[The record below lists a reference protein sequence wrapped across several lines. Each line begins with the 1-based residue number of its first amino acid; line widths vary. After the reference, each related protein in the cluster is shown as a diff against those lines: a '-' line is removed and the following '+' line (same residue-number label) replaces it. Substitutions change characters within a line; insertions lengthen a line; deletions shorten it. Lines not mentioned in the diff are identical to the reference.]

1 MPGLL
6 STATQVTPT
15 PASSGGST
23 PSVSATSQPAQ
34 QASVNATSHIQDLN
48 PKALAANQ
56 AKEMLSENGSLMQ
69 LARAEGNRAAGARG
83 FGTQSSIAARSSM
96 AEMAK
101 AATPFAL
108 QDAQMEEKR
117 QSENLA
123 EVNAM
128 SRFNANSA
136 LEVGRNNAMAT
147 NDQIMLE
154 RDIAGRKSIQAE
166 GYQHDLGRIGAQ
178 GNIDIQLSDR
188 DHAQTVT
195 ENNQQNNHERTLTQ
209 MKVDADAQLEFTR
222 QKYQYVIQNNSNAAQ
237 LYSGYQQTIA
247 QIYSNPNM
255 TPSQAEAAKNAA
267 HADLLDG
274 LAMINAVSGPPAPA
288 PGPAGNPGNPNNYN
302 PNPTSPIGGGSPT
315 VQTPR
320 QQAEK
325 AILDMAYYMDPNNPG
340 PAVQQILHIAN
351 QHGLTA
357 ADLDRMSGSPP
368 GTAQSYID
376 RYGS

>member
-6 STATQVTPT
+6 SAATQVTPT

-56 AKEMLSENGSLMQ
+56 AKEMLSEDGSLMQ
-69 LARAEGNRAAGARG
+69 LARAKGNRQAGARG

-96 AEMAK
+96 AGMAET
-101 AATPFAL
+101 AMPMIL
-108 QDAQMEEKR
+108 QDANSEKER

-128 SRFNANSA
+128 SRFNAQSA
-136 LEVGRNNAMAT
+136 LETGRNNAQAI
-147 NDQIMLE
+147 NDGIMLE
-154 RDIAGRKSIQAE
+154 RDIAGRDRLQDKN
-166 GYQHDLGRIGAQ
+166 YQHDLGRIGAQ

-195 ENNQQNNHERTLTQ
+195 EQNNQGRIDLTRDQ
-209 MKVDADAQLEFTR
+209 LKVDADMQREASRL
-222 QKYQYVIQNNSNAAQ
+222 KYDYIITNNTNAAN
-237 LYSGYQQTIA
+237 LHNNFMVATS
-247 QIYSNPNM
+247 QIFANPNL
-255 TPSQAEAAKNAA
+255 TPEQAQAAYTQLRNEY
-267 HADLLDG
+267 LG
-274 LAMINAVSGPPAPA
+274 AMDAINAVSGPPSTT
-288 PGPAGNPGNPNNYN
+288 PGPAGGRPPTAPNT
-302 PNPTSPIGGGSPT
+302 PPIGGGSPT
-315 VQTPR
+315 IQTPR

-325 AILDMAYYMDPNNPG
+325 AILDMAYYMDPANPG
-340 PAVQQILHIAN
+340 PAVQQILHIAG
-351 QHGLTA
+351 QHGLTP

-376 RYGS
+376 RYGR